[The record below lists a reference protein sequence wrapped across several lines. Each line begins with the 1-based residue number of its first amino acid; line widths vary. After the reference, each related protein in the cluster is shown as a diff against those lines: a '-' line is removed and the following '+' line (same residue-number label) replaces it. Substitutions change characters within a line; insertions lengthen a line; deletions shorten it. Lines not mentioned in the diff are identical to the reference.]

1 MMMMLEFESN
11 KTDKE
16 SLLKELEEERRM
28 KAEIEENRKKL
39 LAEAGLS
46 SQSTDINERK
56 FPYIMNV
63 SEDPTLLGML
73 LYDLKDGETKIGTK

>member
-1 MMMMLEFESN
+1 MMMLEFESN